1 MCIWWGHASSL
12 LWSNVS
18 IFGIPPYQWQIVW
31 WFYQIIVE
39 IGHLGDPGI
48 CPVIF
53 SGHCAS
59 LSLSAPKWMPE
70 GAAGLGREWEKRK
83 GLSFIRFISST
94 IWTNTFCN
102 FAFWTNTAGLGGECE
117 KREKGLKMIHV
128 GSSHPPAENPI
139 FTTDGKLI
147 ALETALFSKTY
158 PSS

>member
-102 FAFWTNTAGLGGECE
+102 FDKYILPFGQIQRVSEESA
-117 KREKGLKMIHV
+117 RKGKTVWKWFMSVHLNHLQKTQFSPLM
-128 GSSHPPAENPI
+128 ENW
-139 FTTDGKLI
+139 
-147 ALETALFSKTY
+147 
-158 PSS
+158 